1 MFGGNANNGT
11 NAGLTY
17 ANSNNV
23 PSNANANIGSHLC
36 FKADFYFTMIYNPG
50 MTSPLGEKYITFE
63 RVLVETSVV
72 WTIEGSRI
80 EKQSEL

>member
-1 MFGGNANNGT
+1 MFGGNANNGA
-11 NAGLTY
+11 NAGLAY
-17 ANSNNV
+17 AHSDGV

-36 FKADFYFTMIYNPG
+36 FKALLCIKRYNSG
-50 MTSPLGEKYITFE
+50 MASPLGEKYITFE

-72 WTIEGSRI
+72 WTIEGSQI

>member
-1 MFGGNANNGT
+1 MFGGNANNGA
-11 NAGLTY
+11 NAGLAY

-36 FKADFYFTMIYNPG
+36 LDTYYIIDIKLRMA
-50 MTSPLGEKYITFE
+50 SPLGEKYITFE